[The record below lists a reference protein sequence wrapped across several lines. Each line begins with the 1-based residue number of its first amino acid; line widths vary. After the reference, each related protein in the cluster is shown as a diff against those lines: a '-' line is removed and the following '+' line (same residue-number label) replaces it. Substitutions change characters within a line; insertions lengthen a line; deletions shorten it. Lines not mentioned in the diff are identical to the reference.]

1 MGRLL
6 RNRRT
11 RAALLQFAFVGAL
24 VALVVSAVVIAK
36 QNLDAQGI
44 TSGFG
49 FLEKST
55 GWNVNFSLL
64 PASSTDPYWW
74 YFLIGI
80 TNTLFLGTVGLV
92 CATVVGMVVGLAR
105 TSSNEL
111 AALLGKTY
119 VDIFRNIPL
128 ILQVFFWY
136 ALITRLPTPREAH
149 EAWGMAL
156 TNRGLYMP
164 ALNVETWAFV
174 AFLVACLL
182 AFVLFVVLSLAE
194 VPKHKARALRTAR
207 WAGPLALLVV
217 GVLCL
222 LAGRLAD
229 RPFLDVPALQGL
241 NIRGGLRVP
250 PEFQALT
257 IAIAIYGGS
266 YIAEIVRG
274 GFKAVGP
281 GQVEAARS
289 VGLSGW
295 QTFIYVR
302 LPLAMRAMLPILAN
316 QYVWLIKATTLGITV
331 GFTDFF
337 MIVALTI
344 NHSGQTI
351 EAIGILMGGFLAI
364 NLTIAAIFNRINKA
378 IALKG
383 NQLRG

>member
-1 MGRLL
+1 M

-11 RAALLQFAFVGAL
+11 RAALLQFAFVGVL
-24 VALVVSAVVIAK
+24 VALVVSAVVIAR

-80 TNTLFLGTVGLV
+80 TNTLFLGTIGLV

-111 AALLGKTY
+111 AALLGRTY

-182 AFVLFVVLSLAE
+182 AFVLFVVCSLAE
-194 VPKHKARALRTAR
+194 VPKHAARALRTAR
-207 WAGPLALLVV
+207 WAGPLALLAV
-217 GVLCL
+217 GVVCL
-222 LAGRLAD
+222 LVGRLGD
-229 RPFLDVPALQGL
+229 SPFLDVPALQGL

-274 GFKAVGP
+274 GFQSVGR

-351 EAIGILMGGFLAI
+351 EAIAILMGGFLAI
-364 NLTIAAIFNRINKA
+364 NLSIAAIFNRINKA

>member
-1 MGRLL
+1 
-6 RNRRT
+6 
-11 RAALLQFAFVGAL
+11 
-24 VALVVSAVVIAK
+24 
-36 QNLDAQGI
+36 
-44 TSGFG
+44 
-49 FLEKST
+49 
-55 GWNVNFSLL
+55 
-64 PASSTDPYWW
+64 
-74 YFLIGI
+74 
-80 TNTLFLGTVGLV
+80 
-92 CATVVGMVVGLAR
+92 
-105 TSSNEL
+105 
-111 AALLGKTY
+111 
-119 VDIFRNIPL
+119 
-128 ILQVFFWY
+128 
-136 ALITRLPTPREAH
+136 
-149 EAWGMAL
+149 MAL

-194 VPKHKARALRTAR
+194 VPKHAARALRTAR
-207 WAGPLALLVV
+207 WAGPLTLLAA

-222 LAGRLAD
+222 LVGRLAD
-229 RPFLDVPALQGL
+229 SPFLDVPALQGL

-274 GFKAVGP
+274 GFKAVGR

-364 NLTIAAIFNRINKA
+364 NLSIAAIFNRINKA